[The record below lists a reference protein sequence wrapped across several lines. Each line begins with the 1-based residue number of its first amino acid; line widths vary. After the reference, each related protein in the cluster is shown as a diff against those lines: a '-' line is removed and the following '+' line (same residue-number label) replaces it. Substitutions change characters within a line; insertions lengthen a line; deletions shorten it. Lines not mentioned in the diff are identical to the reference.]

1 VSKLPTDLIVKEAN
15 FDIAITFQK
24 TEKEITYKKSFVF
37 KNGEIK
43 ASELTKWNDFNKK
56 LIANYNQQITLIK
69 Q

>member
-1 VSKLPTDLIVKEAN
+1 M
-15 FDIAITFQK
+15 
-24 TEKEITYKKSFVF
+24 KEITYKKSFVF

-56 LIANYNQQITLIK
+56 LITNYNQQITLIK